1 MEHIKLFMGFLNE
14 EARITTGSY
23 IIGSISVDITTQSEL
38 FKAIER
44 TLSKKY
50 KLKKIVQ
57 KKLLQKLFGKRN

>member
-23 IIGSISVDITTQSEL
+23 IIGSISIDITTQSEL

-50 KLKKIVQ
+50 KLKKIV
-57 KKLLQKLFGKRN
+57 